1 MANKESDLSLV
12 EIAYKLLSKKRK
24 PQLLEDIIKD
34 VMSTKGYKPKEARE
48 VTPQFILD
56 FQSCGDFIY
65 CGDGRWDL
73 KERQPTSVLDK
84 DGSDYDYFDDEDVLR
99 NELKDDDFLG
109 IHVDES
115 VLEDE
120 DDHLDNEDEDV
131 EDDDL
136 AAEFENLEDEEDT
149 DDDLDLDDEDLDF
162 DDDDTALED
171 ELYEYDD
178 DEDDDQDDR

>member
-1 MANKESDLSLV
+1 MATKESDLSLV

-34 VMSTKGYKPKEARE
+34 VMSTKGYKVKDAKD
-48 VTPQFILD
+48 VAPQFILD

-84 DGSDYDYFDDEDVLR
+84 DGSDYDYYDDEDVLR
-99 NELKDDDFLG
+99 NELKDDDFIS
-109 IHVDES
+109 IHKDED
-115 VLEDE
+115 LLDDG
-120 DDHLDNEDEDV
+120 DDHLDDEDEEI

-136 AAEFENLEDEEDT
+136 AAEFEDLEEEDPAAVDLEEEDLEIEDEE
-149 DDDLDLDDEDLDF
+149 
-162 DDDDTALED
+162 TALED
-171 ELYEYDD
+171 ELFEFDD
-178 DEDDDQDDR
+178 DEEEDV